1 MVDCWHL
8 AGMTQE
14 CGVEAGAGRTSVRC
28 DFLGVRKYVLA
39 PVSFRD
45 DPASFVDR
53 GLDCALDCALDCLDR
68 VTTISVEW
76 S

>member
-1 MVDCWHL
+1 MVDSWHL

-14 CGVEAGAGRTSVRC
+14 CGVEAGRATSVPC
-28 DFLGVRKYVLA
+28 DSLGVRKYVFA

-53 GLDCALDCALDCLDR
+53 GLGSLECPLDRLDR
-68 VTTISVEW
+68 VMTGISVEW